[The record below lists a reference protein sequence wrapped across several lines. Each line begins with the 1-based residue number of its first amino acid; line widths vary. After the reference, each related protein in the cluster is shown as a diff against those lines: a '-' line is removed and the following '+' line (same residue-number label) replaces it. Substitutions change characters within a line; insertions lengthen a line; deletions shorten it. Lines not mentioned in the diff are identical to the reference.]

1 MKKCLYLV
9 VLLSP
14 CLRQFRCNTNGRKT
28 LQLAKRL
35 IILLKVRQTIP
46 DYYTNKISLSDL
58 QKNLKEKKEETVYF
72 YQTSCVHCQK
82 LSPVLVPMAKDLNV
96 DMKVMD
102 IEKLD
107 APWDEYKIQG
117 TPTIIHFK
125 DGKEVSRISGEQ
137 PKDKLKEWLEQTK
150 SNEKRKLLL
159 HMKWV

>member
-1 MKKCLYLV
+1 MKKM
-9 VLLSP
+9 
-14 CLRQFRCNTNGRKT
+14 
-28 LQLAKRL
+28 L
-35 IILLKVRQTIP
+35 IFGGIIIALFAAIFAVTQMEEKNASTSQKIDNATGSQTDGS

-82 LSPVLVPMAKDLNV
+82 LSPVLVPMAKDLNI

-125 DGKEVSRISGEQ
+125 NGKEVSRISGEQ
-137 PKDKLKEWLEQTK
+137 SKDKLKEWLEQTK
-150 SNEKRKLLL
+150 K
-159 HMKWV
+159 

>member
-1 MKKCLYLV
+1 MKKMLIFGGIIIALFAAIFAV
-9 VLLSP
+9 TQMEEKNATS
-14 CLRQFRCNTNGRKT
+14 QKIDNATDSKTNG
-28 LQLAKRL
+28 
-35 IILLKVRQTIP
+35 P

-82 LSPVLVPMAKDLNV
+82 LSPVVVPMAKGLNV

-102 IEKLD
+102 IEKID
-107 APWDEYKIQG
+107 APWDDYKIKG

-137 PKDKLKEWLEQTK
+137 PKEKLQEWLEQTK
-150 SNEKRKLLL
+150 K
-159 HMKWV
+159 

>member
-1 MKKCLYLV
+1 MLIFGGIIIALFAAIFAV
-9 VLLSP
+9 T
-14 CLRQFRCNTNGRKT
+14 QMEEKT

-35 IILLKVRQTIP
+35 IILLKVRQTVLTTTQI
-46 DYYTNKISLSDL
+46 NLSFRSSKELKREKRRNSILLSNILRSLP
-58 QKNLKEKKEETVYF
+58 
-72 YQTSCVHCQK
+72 K

-150 SNEKRKLLL
+150 SNEKGNSFYT
-159 HMKWV
+159 

>member
-1 MKKCLYLV
+1 MKKMLIFGGIIIALFAAIFAV
-9 VLLSP
+9 TQMEEKNATTSQKIDNATGSP
-14 CLRQFRCNTNGRKT
+14 TNG
-28 LQLAKRL
+28 
-35 IILLKVRQTIP
+35 P

-82 LSPVLVPMAKDLNV
+82 LSPIVVPMAKDLNV

-107 APWDEYKIQG
+107 APWDEYQIKG

-137 PKDKLKEWLEQTK
+137 SKDKLKEWLEQTK
-150 SNEKRKLLL
+150 K
-159 HMKWV
+159 

>member
-1 MKKCLYLV
+1 MLLV
-9 VLLSP
+9 VKQMVL
-14 CLRQFRCNTNGRKT
+14 TT
-28 LQLAKRL
+28 
-35 IILLKVRQTIP
+35 
-46 DYYTNKISLSDL
+46 TNKISLSDL
-58 QKNLKEKKEETVYF
+58 QKNLKEKEETVYF

-82 LSPVLVPMAKDLNV
+82 LSPVVVPMAKDLNV

-150 SNEKRKLLL
+150 SN
-159 HMKWV
+159 

>member
-1 MKKCLYLV
+1 MKKMLIFGGIIIALFAAIFAV
-9 VLLSP
+9 TQMEEKNATS
-14 CLRQFRCNTNGRKT
+14 QKIDNATGSTTNG
-28 LQLAKRL
+28 
-35 IILLKVRQTIP
+35 P

-82 LSPVLVPMAKDLNV
+82 LSPVVVPMAKDLNV
-96 DMKVMD
+96 NMKVMD
-102 IEKLD
+102 IEKID
-107 APWDEYKIQG
+107 APWDEYNIKG

-150 SNEKRKLLL
+150 K
-159 HMKWV
+159 

>member
-1 MKKCLYLV
+1 MKKMLIFGGIIIALFAAIFAV
-9 VLLSP
+9 TQMEEKNATS
-14 CLRQFRCNTNGRKT
+14 QKIDNATDSKTNG
-28 LQLAKRL
+28 
-35 IILLKVRQTIP
+35 P

-82 LSPVLVPMAKDLNV
+82 LSPVVVPMAKDLNV

-102 IEKLD
+102 IEKID
-107 APWDEYKIQG
+107 APWDDYKIKG

-137 PKDKLKEWLEQTK
+137 PKEKLQEWLEQSK
-150 SNEKRKLLL
+150 K
-159 HMKWV
+159 

>member
-1 MKKCLYLV
+1 MKKMLIFGGIIIALFAAIFAVTQMEEKMLQQAKKLIMLLV
-9 VLLSP
+9 KQMVLTTT
-14 CLRQFRCNTNGRKT
+14 QIK
-28 LQLAKRL
+28 
-35 IILLKVRQTIP
+35 
-46 DYYTNKISLSDL
+46 SLSDL

-82 LSPVLVPMAKDLNV
+82 LSPIVVPMAKDLNV

-107 APWDEYKIQG
+107 APWDEYKIKG

-137 PKDKLKEWLEQTK
+137 PEDKLKEWLEQTK
-150 SNEKRKLLL
+150 NNKKRKLLL
-159 HMKWV
+159 YMKWA

>member
-1 MKKCLYLV
+1 MKKMLIFGGIIIALFAAIFAV
-9 VLLSP
+9 TQMEEKNATS
-14 CLRQFRCNTNGRKT
+14 QKIDNATDSKTNG
-28 LQLAKRL
+28 
-35 IILLKVRQTIP
+35 P

-82 LSPVLVPMAKDLNV
+82 LSPVVVPMAKDLNV

-102 IEKLD
+102 IEKID
-107 APWDEYKIQG
+107 TPWDDYKIKG

-137 PKDKLKEWLEQTK
+137 PKEKLQEWLEQTK
-150 SNEKRKLLL
+150 K
-159 HMKWV
+159 

>member
-1 MKKCLYLV
+1 MKKMLIFGGIIIALFV
-9 VLLSP
+9 AIFAVTQMEKKNATSQKIDNP
-14 CLRQFRCNTNGRKT
+14 TESKTNG
-28 LQLAKRL
+28 
-35 IILLKVRQTIP
+35 P

-150 SNEKRKLLL
+150 K
-159 HMKWV
+159 

>member
-1 MKKCLYLV
+1 M
-9 VLLSP
+9 
-14 CLRQFRCNTNGRKT
+14 R
-28 LQLAKRL
+28 
-35 IILLKVRQTIP
+35 
-46 DYYTNKISLSDL
+46 SLP
-58 QKNLKEKKEETVYF
+58 
-72 YQTSCVHCQK
+72 K

-150 SNEKRKLLL
+150 SNEKRKIL

>member
-1 MKKCLYLV
+1 MKKMLIFGGIIIALFAAIFAV
-9 VLLSP
+9 T
-14 CLRQFRCNTNGRKT
+14 QMEEKNTSTSQKIDNAT
-28 LQLAKRL
+28 S
-35 IILLKVRQTIP
+35 QTDGS

-82 LSPVLVPMAKDLNV
+82 LSPIVVPMAKDLNV

-107 APWDEYKIQG
+107 VPWDEYKIKG

-137 PKDKLKEWLEQTK
+137 PEDKLKEWLEQTK
-150 SNEKRKLLL
+150 K
-159 HMKWV
+159 

>member
-1 MKKCLYLV
+1 MLIFGGIIIALFVAIFAVTQMEEKNATSQKIDNPTE
-9 VLLSP
+9 SK
-14 CLRQFRCNTNGRKT
+14 TNG
-28 LQLAKRL
+28 
-35 IILLKVRQTIP
+35 P
-46 DYYTNKISLSDL
+46 DYYTNKISFRSS
-58 QKNLKEKKEETVYF
+58 KELKREKEETVYF

-150 SNEKRKLLL
+150 SN
-159 HMKWV
+159 

>member
-1 MKKCLYLV
+1 MKKMLIFGGIIIALFAAIFAV
-9 VLLSP
+9 TQMEEKNATSQKIDNP
-14 CLRQFRCNTNGRKT
+14 TESKTNS
-28 LQLAKRL
+28 
-35 IILLKVRQTIP
+35 P

-58 QKNLKEKKEETVYF
+58 QKNLKENKEETVYF

-82 LSPVLVPMAKDLNV
+82 LSPVVVPMAKDLNV

-107 APWDEYKIQG
+107 VPWDEYKIKG

-137 PKDKLKEWLEQTK
+137 PEDKLKEWLEQTK
-150 SNEKRKLLL
+150 K
-159 HMKWV
+159 

>member
-1 MKKCLYLV
+1 MKKMLIFGGIIIALFAAIFAV
-9 VLLSP
+9 TQMEEKNASTS
-14 CLRQFRCNTNGRKT
+14 QKIDNTTSQTNG
-28 LQLAKRL
+28 
-35 IILLKVRQTIP
+35 P

-58 QKNLKEKKEETVYF
+58 QKNLEEKKEQTVYF

-82 LSPVLVPMAKDLNV
+82 LSPIVVPMAKDLNI

-107 APWDEYKIQG
+107 APWDDYKIKG

-150 SNEKRKLLL
+150 Q
-159 HMKWV
+159 

>member
-1 MKKCLYLV
+1 MKKM
-9 VLLSP
+9 
-14 CLRQFRCNTNGRKT
+14 
-28 LQLAKRL
+28 L
-35 IILLKVRQTIP
+35 IFGGIIIALFAAIFAVTQMEEKNASTSQKIDNATGSQTDGP
-46 DYYTNKISLSDL
+46 DYYTNKFSLSDL

-82 LSPVLVPMAKDLNV
+82 LSPVVVPMAKDLNV

-150 SNEKRKLLL
+150 K
-159 HMKWV
+159 